1 MTAHDVVVVGAG
13 LAGLSAARDL
23 MNGGADVVVVEA
35 RARAGGR
42 VEQTSTADGRLVQLG
57 GEVIGDFHTAYRELV
72 AELDLTIVPSF
83 TDIPG
88 VDTWLTKEGVSLGD
102 DMPWLSDEDR
112 RCYQRVEAD
121 FAALTQTVDPD
132 DPWSHPD
139 AIALDRI
146 SVGDWLRSQG
156 ATPNVVRALELRSLG
171 LAEDS
176 VERRSLLADL
186 RKEAVAGATGFY
198 NYDAWEKAKVAEG
211 SATVALRMAAELDYR
226 IRYSSPVVAIAVTTA
241 GVAVTLQTGEILTG
255 TDVVCA
261 LPAGPVRDIQ
271 ISGVSSERLDALC
284 RHQHASAAKYVP
296 VYSESFW
303 ERNGQNGTG
312 YFEDALLGGTWVQN
326 DGILSA
332 LVPVNRLGPYFA
344 APRHLREGMLRGEL
358 ARAYGPEALAVSE
371 VFIRDWAVDPWTQG
385 YITAWQPGEL
395 TAIGPQHGTHE
406 PPFWV
411 VGSDQWVCGYMEGAV
426 RTGRAAAREMLA
438 RG

>member
-1 MTAHDVVVVGAG
+1 MTAHDVLVVGAG

-112 RCYQRVEAD
+112 RCYQRVEAE
-121 FAALTQTVDPD
+121 FAALTRSVDPD

-176 VERRSLLADL
+176 VERRSRRPAQGGSGRCYRVLQLRRLGEGQSGRRVSDGCTADGRGIGLPDSVLQSSSRHRRDNGWRGGHAENGRDSHRHGRCL
-186 RKEAVAGATGFY
+186 RAARWTG
-198 NYDAWEKAKVAEG
+198 
-211 SATVALRMAAELDYR
+211 
-226 IRYSSPVVAIAVTTA
+226 
-241 GVAVTLQTGEILTG
+241 
-255 TDVVCA
+255 
-261 LPAGPVRDIQ
+261 IQ